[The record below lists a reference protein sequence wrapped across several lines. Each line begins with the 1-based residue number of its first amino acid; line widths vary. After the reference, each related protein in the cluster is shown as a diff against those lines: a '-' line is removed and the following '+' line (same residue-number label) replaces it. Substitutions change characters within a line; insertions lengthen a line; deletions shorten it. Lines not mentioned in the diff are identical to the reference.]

1 MSVQEI
7 MESMSNLISIAKPYM
22 DRIDVSYAVADCLKS
37 TEEMSTLYNTDNY
50 NVEEL
55 ENKKSICSADYI
67 RLEYILAFL
76 PEQHEKYFIRTSIY
90 NCHKRIM
97 RLMSVR
103 MPVDDKI
110 KLLELHKYISEWR
123 LQSTQVD
130 FNYTRFDVRE
140 VELKL
145 LDYERRYIDL

>member
-7 MESMSNLISIAKPYM
+7 LNSMAELIHIAKPYM

-37 TEEMSTLYNTDNY
+37 SEDMDKLYNTDGY

-55 ENKKSICSADYI
+55 ERKKSVCSADYI

-76 PEQHEKYFIRTSIY
+76 PEQHEKYFIRSSIY
-90 NCHKRIM
+90 NCNKRIM
-97 RLMSVR
+97 RLMR
-103 MPVDDKI
+103 IDMPVDEKI
-110 KLLELHKYISEWR
+110 KLLELHKYISDWR
-123 LQSTQVD
+123 VQSTQVE

-140 VELKL
+140 VELKIM
-145 LDYERRYIDL
+145 DYERRYIKL